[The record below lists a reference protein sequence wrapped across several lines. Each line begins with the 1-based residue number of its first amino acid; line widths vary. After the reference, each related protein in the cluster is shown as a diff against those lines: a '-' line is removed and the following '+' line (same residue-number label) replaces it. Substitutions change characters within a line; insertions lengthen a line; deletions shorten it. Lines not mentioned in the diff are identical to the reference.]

1 MNTRLTK
8 DQADAVIESFVA
20 RVTDDRESLLRVCLS
35 RGEDLAVAPNYIIE
49 QTNLS
54 PTAISKR
61 ISYFE
66 PIFDAMR
73 AEGIIIPGHP
83 SSACEWR
90 RRLLA
95 WYEGMSTEEKLAI
108 PVNAN
113 TIKDRGFMSEIPELA
128 GFKSARTSF
137 ELVRMT
143 FEEILDDLRGLG
155 VLDPNYQTVEQ
166 RIASKTVVEKT
177 ESLRDAFSALRSV
190 RIHRLSDLASPEP
203 ERPFQHMLHLFS
215 ASSMKSSSASGQ
227 NNFIEAF
234 KHYRAYLTEANYTGL
249 EDIRELVTP
258 YTLPKFRGYL
268 RDKILERALSTSHS
282 SSMMSSARKMMA
294 RAVQVEGLG
303 LSGFVAAEGFDTER
317 ETDQYKPY
325 PQAVRNR
332 ISQVIEQEIEET
344 NRLAQPYVLSQ
355 VGEDPLNPD
364 GSMRRGLKTMDNAR
378 WIFEKKLD
386 CKPLNFESVDK
397 NDPYQR
403 AFMSVISALSIS
415 IFEVYKSWGVQYQID
430 GRVIAPY
437 IARLAQVTGMNAD
450 SLLGLELD
458 DFIERHDLTDRPCLL
473 YWKERSEG
481 AKMLHL
487 DIFHAEIS
495 WLTTSQ
501 GRAVKQIF
509 DDVKLLTRDIRLNAP
524 VEAQNKLFIYRS
536 SSPRKYG
543 VVDSFEGSGESM
555 LHKTLQRFSQDHGLL
570 DEDGNPLKLSPSRF
584 RPSFVSELIERGVSP
599 REIQV
604 LLGHKSLSTTMAY
617 LDQMDFNP
625 MARRMLNKVLHEM
638 QQDTLEEAPKL
649 IPTKTIEST
658 PEAMPLRSGLANCM
672 NVFDPPAF
680 IKALASYDPSKPCT
694 LFNKCLS
701 CSNSIITVSHLP
713 ELFAMRRDYQRMI
726 EVNRVLDTPYGAV
739 ILDNLDVLN
748 NLLDPDTSD
757 FSVEELTNA
766 ERLSENLQVSIL
778 TEGVTL

>member
-1 MNTRLTK
+1 MSRLTSA
-8 DQADAVIESFVA
+8 QVDAVIESFVA

-35 RGEDLAVAPNYIIE
+35 RGEDLAVAPSYVIE

-54 PTAISKR
+54 QMAISKR
-61 ISYFE
+61 ASYFE

-73 AEGIIIPGHP
+73 AEGIIVPGH
-83 SSACEWR
+83 SSNACDWR

-95 WYEGMSTEEKLAI
+95 WYEGMPMEERLAI
-108 PVNAN
+108 PVFGNS
-113 TIKDRGFMSEIPELA
+113 IKDRGFLSEIPELS
-128 GFKSARTSF
+128 GFNGARTRY

-143 FEEILDDLRGLG
+143 FEEILDDLRKLG
-155 VLDPNYQTVEQ
+155 VLDSSYQTVEQ
-166 RIASKTVVEKT
+166 RVASKTESKPT
-177 ESLRDAFSALRSV
+177 ESLRDAFSAMRSV
-190 RIHRLSDLASPEP
+190 RIHRLSDLASPET
-203 ERPFQHMLHLFS
+203 ERPFQHLLHLFS
-215 ASSMKSSSASGQ
+215 ASSMKSSSSSGQ

-234 KHYRAYLTEANYTGL
+234 KYYRAYLTEANYTGL

-268 RDKILERALSTSHS
+268 QDKILERALSTSHS

-294 RAVQVEGLG
+294 RAVQIEGLG
-303 LSGFVAAEGFDTER
+303 LTSFVSAAGFDAER

-344 NRLAQPYVLSQ
+344 NRLAQAYVLSHA
-355 VGEDPLNPD
+355 GEDPLSPD

-378 WIFEKKLD
+378 WIFENKLD

-403 AFMSVISALSIS
+403 TFMSIISASSIS
-415 IFEVYKSWGVQYQID
+415 IFEVYKSWGVQYQVD

-501 GRAVKQIF
+501 GRVVKQIF
-509 DDVKLLTRDIRLNAP
+509 DDVKHLTRDIRLNAP

-536 SSPRKYG
+536 SSPRMYG
-543 VVDSFEGSGESM
+543 VVNSFESSGESM
-555 LHKTLQRFSQDHGLL
+555 LHKTLQRLSQDHGLL

-604 LLGHKSLSTTMAY
+604 LLGHKSLSTTIAY

-726 EVNRVLDTPYGAV
+726 EVNRVLDTPYGAL

-757 FSVEELTNA
+757 FSVEELTKA

>member
-1 MNTRLTK
+1 MSRLNS
-8 DQADAVIESFVA
+8 AEVDAVIESFVA
-20 RVTDDRESLLRVCLS
+20 RVTDDRESLLKVCLS
-35 RGEDLAVAPNYIIE
+35 RGENLALAPKYVVE
-49 QTNLS
+49 QTNLN
-54 PTAISKR
+54 PATISR
-61 ISYFE
+61 RASLIE

-73 AEGIIIPGHP
+73 AEGIIVPGH
-83 SSACEWR
+83 SSGACDWR

-95 WYEGMSTEEKLAI
+95 WYEGMSMEEKLVI
-108 PVNAN
+108 PVFGNG
-113 TIKDRGFMSEIPELA
+113 IKDRGFLSEIPELTGLSEMKA
-128 GFKSARTSF
+128 KH
-137 ELVRMT
+137 ELVRIT
-143 FEEILDDLRGLG
+143 FGEILDDLRKLG
-155 VLDPNYQTVEQ
+155 VLDPSYQTVEQ
-166 RIASKTVVEKT
+166 RVASKKETEPS
-177 ESLRDAFSALRSV
+177 ESLRDAFVALRSV
-190 RIHRLSDLASPEP
+190 HIHRLSDLANPEP
-203 ERPFQHMLHLFS
+203 ERPFQRLLHLFS
-215 ASSMKSSSASGQ
+215 AASMKSSSASGQ
-227 NNFIEAF
+227 SNFIEAF
-234 KHYRAYLTEANYTGL
+234 KYYRAYLTEANYTGL

-268 RDKILERALSTSHS
+268 QDKILERSLSTSHS
-282 SSMMSSARKMMA
+282 STLMSSARKMMA
-294 RAVQVEGLG
+294 RAVQIEGLG
-303 LSGFVAAEGFDTER
+303 LTSFVGAAGFDTER

-325 PQAVRNR
+325 PQTVRKR

-344 NRLAQPYVLSQ
+344 NRLAQPYVPSQ
-355 VGEDPLNPD
+355 VGEDPLNAD
-364 GSMRRGLKTMDNAR
+364 GRVRRGFNTLDNAR
-378 WIFEKKLD
+378 WIFENKLN
-386 CKPLNFESVDK
+386 CKPLNFESVNRD
-397 NDPYQR
+397 DPYQR
-403 AFMSVISALSIS
+403 AFMSIISTSSIS
-415 IFEVYKSWGVQYQID
+415 IFEVYKRWGVQYQVD

-501 GRAVKQIF
+501 GRVVKQIF
-509 DDVKLLTRDIRLNAP
+509 DDVKHLTREIRLNAP

-543 VVDSFEGSGESM
+543 VVDSFENSGGNQLIRSLE
-555 LHKTLQRFSQDHGLL
+555 KFSQDHGLL

-604 LLGHKSLSTTMAY
+604 LLGHKSLTTTMAY

-638 QQDTLEEAPKL
+638 QQGTLDETPKL
-649 IPTKTIEST
+649 IPTETIESI
-658 PEAMPLRSGLANCM
+658 PEAVPLRSGLANCM

-748 NLLDPDTSD
+748 NILEPETSE
-757 FSVEELTNA
+757 FSVEELTRA

-778 TEGVTL
+778 TEGVML

>member
-1 MNTRLTK
+1 MSRLTSA
-8 DQADAVIESFVA
+8 QADAVIESFVA
-20 RVTDDRESLLRVCLS
+20 RATDDRESLLKVCLS
-35 RGEDLAVAPNYIIE
+35 RGDELAVAPKYLIE
-49 QTNLS
+49 QTNLN
-54 PTAISKR
+54 PGTISTR
-61 ISYFE
+61 VSSFE
-66 PIFDAMR
+66 PIFEAMR
-73 AEGIIIPGHP
+73 AEGIIVPGHP
-83 SSACEWR
+83 SGACDWR

-95 WYEGMSTEEKLAI
+95 WYEGMSMEEKLAI
-108 PVNAN
+108 PVAAN
-113 TIKDRGFMSEIPELA
+113 TIRDRGFMSEIPELA
-128 GFKSARTSF
+128 GFKSARASF
-137 ELVRMT
+137 ELVRIT
-143 FEEILDDLRGLG
+143 FEEILDDLRKLG

-177 ESLRDAFSALRSV
+177 ESLRDGFNALRSV
-190 RIHRLSDLASPEP
+190 RIHRLSDLVSPEP
-203 ERPFQHMLHLFS
+203 ERPFQHLLHLFS

-227 NNFIEAF
+227 SNFIEAF
-234 KHYRAYLTEANYTGL
+234 KNFRAYLKDANYTGL

-258 YTLPKFRGYL
+258 YSLPKFRGYL
-268 RDKILERALSTSHS
+268 QEKILERSLSTSHS

-294 RAVQVEGLG
+294 RAVQIEGLG
-303 LSGFVAAEGFDTER
+303 LSSYVAATGFDAER

-332 ISQVIEQEIEET
+332 ISQVIEQEIDET
-344 NRLAQPYVLSQ
+344 NRLAQAYVPSQ
-355 VGEDPLNPD
+355 VGEDPLNAD
-364 GSMRRGLKTMDNAR
+364 GRVRRGFNTLDNAR
-378 WIFEKKLD
+378 WIFENKLN

-397 NDPYQR
+397 NDLYQR
-403 AFMSVISALSIS
+403 AFMSIISASPIS
-415 IFEVYKSWGVQYQID
+415 IFEVYKSWGVQYQVD
-430 GRVIAPY
+430 DRVIAPY

-501 GRAVKQIF
+501 GRVVKKIF
-509 DDVKLLTRDIRLNAP
+509 DDVKHLTREIRLSAP

-543 VVDSFEGSGESM
+543 VVDSFENSGGNQ
-555 LHKTLQRFSQDHGLL
+555 LNKTLDKFSQDHGLL

-649 IPTKTIEST
+649 IPTKTIEPT
-658 PEAMPLRSGLANCM
+658 PEAMPLRSGLATCM

-694 LFNKCLS
+694 LFNMCLS

-748 NLLDPDTSD
+748 NLLDPETSD
-757 FSVEELTNA
+757 FSAEELTKA
-766 ERLSENLQVSIL
+766 ERLSENLQVSVL

>member
-1 MNTRLTK
+1 MSRLTSA
-8 DQADAVIESFVA
+8 QADAVIESFVA
-20 RVTDDRESLLRVCLS
+20 RVTDDRESLLKVCLS
-35 RGEDLAVAPNYIIE
+35 RGDELAVAPKYVIE
-49 QTNLS
+49 QTNLN
-54 PTAISKR
+54 PATISKR
-61 ISYFE
+61 APSFE

-73 AEGIIIPGHP
+73 AEGIIVPGHP
-83 SSACEWR
+83 PTACDWR

-95 WYEGMSTEEKLAI
+95 WYEGMSMEEKLAI
-108 PVNAN
+108 PVTAN
-113 TIKDRGFMSEIPELA
+113 TIRDRGFMSEIPELA
-128 GFKSARTSF
+128 GLKTARASF
-137 ELVRMT
+137 ELVRIT
-143 FEEILDDLRGLG
+143 FEEILDDLRRLG

-166 RIASKTVVEKT
+166 RIASKTVVQKT
-177 ESLRDAFSALRSV
+177 ESLRDVFSALRSV
-190 RIHRLSDLASPEP
+190 HIHRLSDLASPEA
-203 ERPFQHMLHLFS
+203 EHPFQHLLHLFS
-215 ASSMKSSSASGQ
+215 ASSMKSSSTSGQ

-234 KHYRAYLTEANYTGL
+234 KYFRAYLMEANYTGK

-258 YTLPKFRGYL
+258 YSLPKFRGYL
-268 RDKILERALSTSHS
+268 QDKILERSLSTSHS
-282 SSMMSSARKMMA
+282 STLMSSARKMMA
-294 RAVQVEGLG
+294 RAIQIEGLG
-303 LSGFVAAEGFDTER
+303 LTSFVGAAGFDTER

-332 ISQVIEQEIEET
+332 ISKVIEQEIEET
-344 NRLAQPYVLSQ
+344 NRLAQPYVPSQ
-355 VGEDPLNPD
+355 VGENPLNPD
-364 GSMRRGLKTMDNAR
+364 GKVRRGFNTLDNAR
-378 WIFEKKLD
+378 WIFENKLD
-386 CKPLNFESVDK
+386 CKPLSFESVDK

-403 AFMSVISALSIS
+403 AFMSIISTSSIS

-501 GRAVKQIF
+501 GRVVKKIF
-509 DDVKLLTRDIRLNAP
+509 DDVKHLTREIRLSAP

-543 VVDSFEGSGESM
+543 VVDSFENSGANQ
-555 LHKTLQRFSQDHGLL
+555 LKKTLDKFSQDHGLL
-570 DEDGNPLKLSPSRF
+570 DEDGNPLTLSPSRF

-599 REIQV
+599 RESQV
-604 LLGHKSLSTTMAY
+604 LLGHKNLSTTMAY

-649 IPTKTIEST
+649 IPTTTIEST
-658 PEAMPLRSGLANCM
+658 PEAMPLRSGLATCM

-694 LFNKCLS
+694 LFNMCLS

-748 NLLDPDTSD
+748 NILDPETSD
-757 FSVEELTNA
+757 FSAEELTKA

>member
-1 MNTRLTK
+1 MSRLTSA
-8 DQADAVIESFVA
+8 QVDAVIESFVA

-35 RGEDLAVAPNYIIE
+35 RGEDLAVAPNYVIE

-54 PTAISKR
+54 PMAISKR
-61 ISYFE
+61 TSYFE
-66 PIFDAMR
+66 PIFAAMR
-73 AEGIIIPGHP
+73 AEGIIVPGH
-83 SSACEWR
+83 SSNACDWR

-95 WYEGMSTEEKLAI
+95 WYEGMPMEEKLAI
-108 PVNAN
+108 PVFGNS
-113 TIKDRGFMSEIPELA
+113 IKDRGFLSEIPELS
-128 GFKSARTSF
+128 GFNGARTRY

-143 FEEILDDLRGLG
+143 FEEILDDLRKLG
-155 VLDPNYQTVEQ
+155 VLDSRYQTVEQ
-166 RIASKTVVEKT
+166 RIASKTESKPT

-190 RIHRLSDLASPEP
+190 RIHRLSDLASPDP
-203 ERPFQHMLHLFS
+203 ERPFQHLLHLFS

-227 NNFIEAF
+227 SNFIEAF
-234 KHYRAYLTEANYTGL
+234 KNFRAYLKDANYTGL

-258 YTLPKFRGYL
+258 YSLPKFRGYL
-268 RDKILERALSTSHS
+268 QEKILERSLSTSHS

-294 RAVQVEGLG
+294 RAVQIEGLG
-303 LSGFVAAEGFDTER
+303 LTSYVAAVGFDAER

-344 NRLAQPYVLSQ
+344 NRLAQPYVLSRA
-355 VGEDPLNPD
+355 GEDPLNPD

-378 WIFEKKLD
+378 WIFENKLD
-386 CKPLNFESVDK
+386 CKPLNFESVDR

-403 AFMSVISALSIS
+403 AFMSIISTSSIS
-415 IFEVYKSWGVQYQID
+415 IFEVYKSWGVQYQVD

-487 DIFHAEIS
+487 DIFHAETS

-501 GRAVKQIF
+501 GRVVKKIF
-509 DDVKLLTRDIRLNAP
+509 DDVKHLTREIRLSAP

-543 VVDSFEGSGESM
+543 VVDSFENSGANQ
-555 LHKTLQRFSQDHGLL
+555 LKKTLDKFSQDHGLL
-570 DEDGNPLKLSPSRF
+570 DEDGNPLTLSPSRF

-604 LLGHKSLSTTMAY
+604 LLGHKNLSTTMAY

-638 QQDTLEEAPKL
+638 QQDTLDEAPKL
-649 IPTKTIEST
+649 IPTTTIEST
-658 PEAMPLRSGLANCM
+658 PEAMPLRSGLATCM

-701 CSNSIITVSHLP
+701 CSNSIITVSHLS

-748 NLLDPDTSD
+748 NILDPETSD
-757 FSVEELTNA
+757 FSEEELTKA

>member
-1 MNTRLTK
+1 MSRLTSA
-8 DQADAVIESFVA
+8 QVDAVIESFVA
-20 RVTDDRESLLRVCLS
+20 RVTDDRESLLEVCLS
-35 RGEDLAVAPNYIIE
+35 VGEVLAVAPYYVAE
-49 QTNLS
+49 QTSLNLR
-54 PTAISKR
+54 TISKR
-61 ISYFE
+61 VSSFE
-66 PIFDAMR
+66 PILDAMR
-73 AEGIIIPGHP
+73 AEEIIVAGH
-83 SSACEWR
+83 SSTACDWR
-90 RRLLA
+90 RRLLN
-95 WYEGMSTEEKLAI
+95 WYEGMPTEQKLAI
-108 PVNAN
+108 PTFGNG
-113 TIKDRGFMSEIPELA
+113 IKERGFFSEIPALA
-128 GFKSARTSF
+128 SLSAARTKF
-137 ELVRMT
+137 ELVRIT
-143 FEEILDDLRGLG
+143 YEEILNDLRELG
-155 VLDPNYQTVEQ
+155 VLKSNYQTVEQ
-166 RIASKTVVEKT
+166 RIASKVAVEKT
-177 ESLRDAFSALRSV
+177 ESLRDTFQALRSV
-190 RIHRLSDLASPEP
+190 RIHRLSDLTSSEA
-203 ERPFQHMLHLFS
+203 ERPFQHLLHLFS

-227 NNFIEAF
+227 SNFIEAF
-234 KHYRAYLTEANYTGL
+234 RYYRTYLKEANYTGL

-258 YTLPKFRGYL
+258 YSLPKFRVYL
-268 RDKILERALSTSHS
+268 QDKILERSLSTGYSN
-282 SSMMSSARKMMA
+282 SMMSAARKMMA
-294 RAVQVEGLG
+294 RAVQIEGLG
-303 LSGFVAAEGFDTER
+303 LTSFVGAAGFDAER

-325 PQAVRNR
+325 PQAVRTR
-332 ISQVIEQEIEET
+332 ISQVIEQAIEEN
-344 NRLAQPYVLSQ
+344 NRLAQPYVPSYE
-355 VGEDPLNPD
+355 GEDPLNSD
-364 GSMRRGLKTMDNAR
+364 GRVRRGFNTLENAR
-378 WIFEKKLD
+378 WIFENKLD
-386 CKPLNFESVDK
+386 CKPLGFESVRR

-403 AFMSVISALSIS
+403 AFMSIVSTSSIS
-415 IFEVYKSWGVQYQID
+415 IFDIYKNWGVHYQVNSRAIT
-430 GRVIAPY
+430 PY
-437 IARLAQVTGMNAD
+437 IARLAQVTGMNTD

-458 DFIERHDLTDRPCLL
+458 DFMERHDLTDRPCLL

-481 AKMLHL
+481 AKVLHL

-509 DDVKLLTRDIRLNAP
+509 DDVKFLTREIRLDAP
-524 VEAQNKLFIYRS
+524 VEVQNKLFIYRS
-536 SSPRKYG
+536 SASRMYG
-543 VVDSFEGSGESM
+543 VVKSFESSGENM
-555 LHKTLQRFSQDHGLL
+555 LHNTLQKLSEEHGLL

-625 MARRMLNKVLHEM
+625 MARRMLNKVLHQM
-638 QQDTLEEAPKL
+638 QQDTLEEASKL
-649 IPTKTIEST
+649 IPTKTIESA
-658 PEAMPLRSGLANCM
+658 PEAMPLRSGLATCM

-748 NLLDPDTSD
+748 NLLDSETSD
-757 FSVEELTNA
+757 FSAEELTNA

>member
-1 MNTRLTK
+1 MSRLTSA
-8 DQADAVIESFVA
+8 QADAVIESFVA
-20 RVTDDRESLLRVCLS
+20 RATDDRESLLKVCLS
-35 RGEDLAVAPNYIIE
+35 RGDELAVAPKYLIE
-49 QTNLS
+49 QTNLN
-54 PTAISKR
+54 PGTISKR
-61 ISYFE
+61 VSSFE
-66 PIFDAMR
+66 PIFEAMR
-73 AEGIIIPGHP
+73 AEGIIVPGHP
-83 SSACEWR
+83 SGACDWR

-95 WYEGMSTEEKLAI
+95 WYEGMSMEEKLAI
-108 PVNAN
+108 PVAAN
-113 TIKDRGFMSEIPELA
+113 TIRDRGFMSEIPELA
-128 GFKSARTSF
+128 GFKSARASF
-137 ELVRMT
+137 ELVRIT
-143 FEEILDDLRGLG
+143 FEEILDDLRKLG

-177 ESLRDAFSALRSV
+177 ESLRDGFNALRSV
-190 RIHRLSDLASPEP
+190 RIHRLSDLVSPEP
-203 ERPFQHMLHLFS
+203 ERPFQHLLHLFS

-227 NNFIEAF
+227 SNFIEAF
-234 KHYRAYLTEANYTGL
+234 KNFRAYLKDANYTGL

-258 YTLPKFRGYL
+258 YSLPKFRGYL
-268 RDKILERALSTSHS
+268 QKKILERSLSTSHS

-294 RAVQVEGLG
+294 RAVQIEGLG
-303 LSGFVAAEGFDTER
+303 LSSYVAATGFDAER

-332 ISQVIEQEIEET
+332 ISQVIEQEIDET
-344 NRLAQPYVLSQ
+344 NRLAQAYVPSQ
-355 VGEDPLNPD
+355 VGEDPLNAD
-364 GSMRRGLKTMDNAR
+364 GRVRRGFNTLDNAR
-378 WIFEKKLD
+378 WIFENKLN

-397 NDPYQR
+397 NDLYQR
-403 AFMSVISALSIS
+403 AFMSIISASPIS
-415 IFEVYKSWGVQYQID
+415 IFEVYKSWGVQYQVD

-501 GRAVKQIF
+501 GRVVKKIF
-509 DDVKLLTRDIRLNAP
+509 DDVKHLTREIRLSAP

-543 VVDSFEGSGESM
+543 VVDSFENSGGNQ
-555 LHKTLQRFSQDHGLL
+555 LNKTLDKFSQDHGLL

-649 IPTKTIEST
+649 IPTKTIEPT
-658 PEAMPLRSGLANCM
+658 PEAMPLRSGLATCM

-694 LFNKCLS
+694 LFNMCLS

-748 NLLDPDTSD
+748 NLLDPETSD
-757 FSVEELTNA
+757 FSAEELTKA
-766 ERLSENLQVSIL
+766 ERLSENLQVSVL

>member
-1 MNTRLTK
+1 MSRLTSA
-8 DQADAVIESFVA
+8 QVDAVIESFVA

-35 RGEDLAVAPNYIIE
+35 RGEDLAVAPSYVIE

-54 PTAISKR
+54 QMAISKR
-61 ISYFE
+61 TSYFE

-73 AEGIIIPGHP
+73 AEGIIISGHP
-83 SSACEWR
+83 SGACEWR
-90 RRLLA
+90 RRILA
-95 WYEGMSTEEKLAI
+95 WYEGMSMEEKLAI
-108 PVNAN
+108 PVFGNN
-113 TIKDRGFMSEIPELA
+113 IKDRGYLSEIPELA
-128 GFKSARTSF
+128 GFSGVRTKY
-137 ELVRMT
+137 ELVRIT
-143 FEEILDDLRGLG
+143 FGEILDDLRKLG
-155 VLDPNYQTVEQ
+155 VLDPEYQTVEQ
-166 RIASKTVVEKT
+166 RIASKPESKPT
-177 ESLRDAFSALRSV
+177 ESLRYAFNALRSV
-190 RIHRLSDLASPEP
+190 RIHRLSDLVSPEP
-203 ERPFQHMLHLFS
+203 ERPFQHLLHLFS

-227 NNFIEAF
+227 SNFIEAF
-234 KHYRAYLTEANYTGL
+234 KYYRAYLIEANYTGM

-258 YTLPKFRGYL
+258 YTLPKFRAYL
-268 RDKILERALSTSHS
+268 QDKILERSLSTSHS

-294 RAVQVEGLG
+294 RAVQIEGLG
-303 LSGFVAAEGFDTER
+303 LTSFVNAAGFDAER

-332 ISQVIEQEIEET
+332 ISEVIEQEIEET
-344 NRLAQPYVLSQ
+344 NRLAQPYVLSR
-355 VGEDPLNPD
+355 VGEDPLSPD

-378 WIFEKKLD
+378 WIFENKLD
-386 CKPLNFESVDK
+386 CKPLSFESVDR
-397 NDPYQR
+397 NDPYQK
-403 AFMSVISALSIS
+403 AFMSIISASSIS
-415 IFEVYKSWGVQYQID
+415 IFEVYKSWGVQYQVD

-481 AKMLHL
+481 AKMLPL

-495 WLTTSQ
+495 WLTSSQ
-501 GRAVKQIF
+501 GRVVKQIF
-509 DDVKLLTRDIRLNAP
+509 DDVKHLTREIRLNAP

-543 VVDSFEGSGESM
+543 VVDSFENSGSNR
-555 LHKTLQRFSQDHGLL
+555 LNTTLEKFSQDHGLL

-638 QQDTLEEAPKL
+638 QQDTLQEAPKL
-649 IPTKTIEST
+649 IPTTTIESA
-658 PEAMPLRSGLANCM
+658 PEAIPLRSGLATCM

-680 IKALASYDPSKPCT
+680 IKALASYDPKKPCT
-694 LFNKCLS
+694 LFNMCLS

-748 NLLDPDTSD
+748 NLLDPETSD
-757 FSVEELTNA
+757 FSAEELNKA

>member
-1 MNTRLTK
+1 MSRLTSA
-8 DQADAVIESFVA
+8 QVDAVIESFVA

-35 RGEDLAVAPNYIIE
+35 RGEDLAVAPNYVIE

-54 PTAISKR
+54 PMAISKR
-61 ISYFE
+61 TSYFE

-73 AEGIIIPGHP
+73 SEGIIVPGH
-83 SSACEWR
+83 SSNACDWR

-95 WYEGMSTEEKLAI
+95 WYEGMPMEEKLAI
-108 PVNAN
+108 PVFGNS
-113 TIKDRGFMSEIPELA
+113 IKDRGFLSEIPELS
-128 GFKSARTSF
+128 GFNGARTRY

-143 FEEILDDLRGLG
+143 FEEIVDDLRKLG
-155 VLDPNYQTVEQ
+155 VLDSSYQTVEQ
-166 RIASKTVVEKT
+166 RVASKTESKPT
-177 ESLRDAFSALRSV
+177 KSLRDVFSALRSV
-190 RIHRLSDLASPEP
+190 HIHRLSDLASPEA
-203 ERPFQHMLHLFS
+203 EHPFQHLLHLFS
-215 ASSMKSSSASGQ
+215 ASSMKSSSTSGQ

-234 KHYRAYLTEANYTGL
+234 KYFRAYLMEANYTGQ

-258 YTLPKFRGYL
+258 YSLPKLRGYL
-268 RDKILERALSTSHS
+268 QDKILERSLSTSHS
-282 SSMMSSARKMMA
+282 STLMSSARKMMA
-294 RAVQVEGLG
+294 RAIQIEGLG
-303 LSGFVAAEGFDTER
+303 LTSFVGAAGFDTER

-332 ISQVIEQEIEET
+332 ISKVIEQEIEET
-344 NRLAQPYVLSQ
+344 NRLAQPYVPSQ
-355 VGEDPLNPD
+355 VGENPLNPD
-364 GSMRRGLKTMDNAR
+364 GKVRRGFNTLDNAR
-378 WIFEKKLD
+378 WIFENKLD
-386 CKPLNFESVDK
+386 CKPLSFESVDK

-403 AFMSVISALSIS
+403 AFMSIISTSSIS

-501 GRAVKQIF
+501 GRVVKKIF
-509 DDVKLLTRDIRLNAP
+509 DDVKHLTREIRLNAP

-543 VVDSFEGSGESM
+543 VVDSFENSGGNQ
-555 LHKTLQRFSQDHGLL
+555 LNKTLDKFSQDHGLL

-649 IPTKTIEST
+649 IPTTTIESA
-658 PEAMPLRSGLANCM
+658 PEAMPLRSGLATCM

-713 ELFAMRRDYQRMI
+713 ELFAMWRDYQRMI

-748 NLLDPDTSD
+748 NLLDPETSD
-757 FSVEELTNA
+757 FSAEELTKA

>member
-1 MNTRLTK
+1 MSRLTSA
-8 DQADAVIESFVA
+8 QVDAVIESFVA

-35 RGEDLAVAPNYIIE
+35 GGEDLAVAPRYVIE

-54 PTAISKR
+54 PMAISKR
-61 ISYFE
+61 TSFFE
-66 PIFDAMR
+66 PIFNAMR
-73 AEGIIIPGHP
+73 DEGIIVPGHS
-83 SSACEWR
+83 SSACDWR

-95 WYEGMSTEEKLAI
+95 WYEGMPMEERLAI
-108 PVNAN
+108 PVFGNS
-113 TIKDRGFMSEIPELA
+113 IKDRGFLSEIPELA
-128 GFKSARTSF
+128 DLRGARTRH
-137 ELVRMT
+137 ELVRIT
-143 FEEILDDLRGLG
+143 FGEILDDLRKLG
-155 VLDPNYQTVEQ
+155 VLDSSYQTVEK
-166 RIASKTVVEKT
+166 RLASKK
-177 ESLRDAFSALRSV
+177 ESKPSESVRDAFTALRSV
-190 RIHRLSDLASPEP
+190 HVHHLSDLVSPEP
-203 ERPFQHMLHLFS
+203 ERPFQHVLHLFS

-227 NNFIEAF
+227 SNFIEAF
-234 KHYRAYLTEANYTGL
+234 KNYRAYLKDANYTGL

-258 YTLPKFRGYL
+258 YSLPKFRGYL
-268 RDKILERALSTSHS
+268 QNRIVERSLSTSHCS
-282 SSMMSSARKMMA
+282 TMMSSARKMMA
-294 RAVQVEGLG
+294 RAVQIEGLR
-303 LSGFVAAEGFDTER
+303 LTSFAAAAGFDVKR

-344 NRLAQPYVLSQ
+344 NRLAQPYVLSH
-355 VGEDPLNPD
+355 VGEDPLSAD
-364 GSMRRGLKTMDNAR
+364 GKVRRGFNTLDNAR
-378 WIFEKKLD
+378 WIFENKLN
-386 CKPLNFESVDK
+386 CKPLSFKSVDR

-403 AFMSVISALSIS
+403 AFMSIISNSSSS
-415 IFEVYKSWGVQYQID
+415 IFAIYKSWGVQYQVD
-430 GRVIAPY
+430 GRVVAPY

-458 DFIERHDLTDRPCLL
+458 DFVERHDLTDRPCLL

-509 DDVKLLTRDIRLNAP
+509 DDVKLLTRDIRRNAP
-524 VEAQNKLFIYRS
+524 VEAQSKLFIYRS
-536 SSPRKYG
+536 SACRMYG
-543 VVDSFEGSGESM
+543 VVNSFESSGDTM
-555 LHKTLQRFSQDHGLL
+555 LHDTLQKFSQDHGLL

-625 MARRMLNKVLHEM
+625 MARRMLHKVLHEM

-649 IPTKTIEST
+649 IPTKTIESA
-658 PEAMPLRSGLANCM
+658 PEAMPLRSGLATCM

-726 EVNRVLDTPYGAV
+726 EVNRVLETPYGAV

-748 NLLDPDTSD
+748 NILDPEISD
-757 FSVEELTNA
+757 FSVEELTKA
-766 ERLSENLQVSIL
+766 ERLSGNLQVSIL

>member
-1 MNTRLTK
+1 MSRLTSA
-8 DQADAVIESFVA
+8 QVDAVIESFVA

-35 RGEDLAVAPNYIIE
+35 RGEDLAITPSYVIE

-54 PTAISKR
+54 PMAISKR
-61 ISYFE
+61 TSYFE

-73 AEGIIIPGHP
+73 AEGIIISGHP
-83 SSACEWR
+83 SGACEWR
-90 RRLLA
+90 RRILA
-95 WYEGMSTEEKLAI
+95 WYEGMSMEEKLAI
-108 PVNAN
+108 PVFGNN
-113 TIKDRGFMSEIPELA
+113 IKDRGYLSEIPELA
-128 GFKSARTSF
+128 GFSGVRTKY
-137 ELVRMT
+137 ELVRIT
-143 FEEILDDLRGLG
+143 FGEILDDLRKLG
-155 VLDPNYQTVEQ
+155 VLDPDYQTVEQ
-166 RIASKTVVEKT
+166 RIASKP
-177 ESLRDAFSALRSV
+177 ESRPAESVRNAFSALRSV
-190 RIHRLSDLASPEP
+190 RIHRLSDLVDPEP
-203 ERPFQHMLHLFS
+203 ERPFQHLLHLFS

-227 NNFIEAF
+227 SNFIEAF
-234 KHYRAYLTEANYTGL
+234 KNYRAYLIDANYTGL

-258 YTLPKFRGYL
+258 YSLPKFRGYL
-268 RDKILERALSTSHS
+268 QDKILERSLSTSHS
-282 SSMMSSARKMMA
+282 STLMSSARKMMA
-294 RAVQVEGLG
+294 RAVQIEGLG
-303 LSGFVAAEGFDTER
+303 LTSFVGAAGFDTER

-325 PQAVRNR
+325 PQTVRNR

-344 NRLAQPYVLSQ
+344 NRLAQPYVLSR
-355 VGEDPLNPD
+355 VGEDPLSPD

-378 WIFEKKLD
+378 WIFENKLD
-386 CKPLNFESVDK
+386 CKPLSFESVDR

-403 AFMSVISALSIS
+403 AFMSIISASSIS
-415 IFEVYKSWGVQYQID
+415 IFEVYKGWGVQYQID

-501 GRAVKQIF
+501 GRVVKKIF
-509 DDVKLLTRDIRLNAP
+509 DDVKHLTREIRLNAP
-524 VEAQNKLFIYRS
+524 VEDQNKLFIYRS

-543 VVDSFEGSGESM
+543 VVDSFENSGGNQ
-555 LHKTLQRFSQDHGLL
+555 LNKTLDKFSQDHGLL

-638 QQDTLEEAPKL
+638 QQDTLEDAPKL
-649 IPTKTIEST
+649 IPTRTIESA
-658 PEAMPLRSGLANCM
+658 PEAMPLRSGLATCM

-726 EVNRVLDTPYGAV
+726 EVNRVLDTPYGTV

-748 NLLDPDTSD
+748 NLLDPETSD
-757 FSVEELTNA
+757 FSAEELTKA

>member
-1 MNTRLTK
+1 MSRLNS
-8 DQADAVIESFVA
+8 AEVGAVIESFVA
-20 RVTDDRESLLRVCLS
+20 RVTDDRESLLKVCLS
-35 RGEDLAVAPNYIIE
+35 RGEELALDPKYVVE

-54 PTAISKR
+54 PRAIRKR

-66 PIFDAMR
+66 PIFDAMC
-73 AEGIIIPGHP
+73 AEGIIVPGH
-83 SSACEWR
+83 SSGACDWR
-90 RRLLA
+90 RKLLA
-95 WYEGMSTEEKLAI
+95 WYEGMPIEEKLAI
-108 PVNAN
+108 PVFGNS
-113 TIKDRGFMSEIPELA
+113 IKDRGFLSEIPELA
-128 GFKSARTSF
+128 GLSWGRTKH
-137 ELVRMT
+137 ELVRIT
-143 FEEILDDLRGLG
+143 FGEILDDLRELG
-155 VLDPNYQTVEQ
+155 VLDPSYQTVEQ
-166 RIASKTVVEKT
+166 RVASKTENEPS
-177 ESLRDAFSALRSV
+177 ESLRDAFGALRLV

-203 ERPFQHMLHLFS
+203 ERPFQHLLHLFS
-215 ASSMKSSSASGQ
+215 ASSMKTSSASGQ
-227 NNFIEAF
+227 SNFIEAF
-234 KHYRAYLTEANYTGL
+234 KYYRAYLKEASYTGL
-249 EDIRELVTP
+249 EEIQVLVTP
-258 YTLPKFRGYL
+258 YSLPKFRGYL
-268 RDKILERALSTSHS
+268 QDKILERSLSTSHCS
-282 SSMMSSARKMMA
+282 AMMSSARKMLE
-294 RAVQVEGLG
+294 RAVQIEGLG
-303 LSGFVAAEGFDTER
+303 LTSFVGAAGFDAER

-325 PQAVRNR
+325 PKAVRNR

-344 NRLAQPYVLSQ
+344 NRLAQPYVLSH
-355 VGEDPLNPD
+355 VGEDPLDDD
-364 GSMRRGLKTMDNAR
+364 GRVRRGFSTLNNAR
-378 WIFEKKLD
+378 WIFENKLD
-386 CKPLNFESVDK
+386 CKPLSFESVDRD
-397 NDPYQR
+397 DPYQR
-403 AFMSVISALSIS
+403 GFMSIISSSPIS
-415 IFEVYKSWGVQYQID
+415 IFEIYKSWGVQYQVD
-430 GRVIAPY
+430 GRAIAPY

-450 SLLGLELD
+450 SLLALELD

-481 AKMLHL
+481 AKILHL

-501 GRAVKQIF
+501 GLAVKQIF
-509 DDVKLLTRDIRLNAP
+509 DDVRFLTRDIRLNAP

-543 VVDSFEGSGESM
+543 VVNSFENSGRNQ
-555 LHKTLQRFSQDHGLL
+555 LNKTLDKFSQDHGLL

-638 QQDTLEEAPKL
+638 QQDTLDEAPKL

-658 PEAMPLRSGLANCM
+658 PERIPLRSGLVTCM
-672 NVFDPPAF
+672 NVFDPPDF

-726 EVNRVLDTPYGAV
+726 EVNRVIDTPYGAV
-739 ILDNLDVLN
+739 ILDNLDVLSN
-748 NLLDPDTSD
+748 ILDPETSD
-757 FSVEELTNA
+757 FSEEELTKA

-778 TEGVTL
+778 AEGVTL

>member
-1 MNTRLTK
+1 M
-8 DQADAVIESFVA
+8 
-20 RVTDDRESLLRVCLS
+20 
-35 RGEDLAVAPNYIIE
+35 AVAPNYVIE

-54 PTAISKR
+54 PMAISKR
-61 ISYFE
+61 TSYFE

-73 AEGIIIPGHP
+73 AEGIIVPGH
-83 SSACEWR
+83 SSNACDWR

-95 WYEGMSTEEKLAI
+95 WYEGMSMEEKLAI
-108 PVNAN
+108 PVFGNS
-113 TIKDRGFMSEIPELA
+113 IKDRGFLSEIPELS
-128 GFKSARTSF
+128 GFNGARTRY
-137 ELVRMT
+137 ELVRIT
-143 FEEILDDLRGLG
+143 FEEILDDLRKLG
-155 VLDPNYQTVEQ
+155 VLDPEYQTVEQ
-166 RIASKTVVEKT
+166 RIASKPESKPT
-177 ESLRDAFSALRSV
+177 ESLRDAFDALRSV
-190 RIHRLSDLASPEP
+190 RIHRLSDLVSPEP
-203 ERPFQHMLHLFS
+203 ERPFQHLLHLFS

-227 NNFIEAF
+227 SNFIEAF
-234 KHYRAYLTEANYTGL
+234 KYYRAYLKEANYTGL

-258 YTLPKFRGYL
+258 YTLPKFRVYL
-268 RDKILERALSTSHS
+268 QDKILERSLSTSHS
-282 SSMMSSARKMMA
+282 STLMSSARKMMA
-294 RAVQVEGLG
+294 RAVQIEGLG
-303 LSGFVAAEGFDTER
+303 LTSFVAAVGFDTER

-344 NRLAQPYVLSQ
+344 NRLAQPYVPSQ

-364 GSMRRGLKTMDNAR
+364 GRVRRGFNTLDNAR
-378 WIFEKKLD
+378 WIFENKLD

-403 AFMSVISALSIS
+403 AFMSIISTSSVS
-415 IFEVYKSWGVQYQID
+415 IFEVYKSWGVQYQVD

-501 GRAVKQIF
+501 GRVVKQIF
-509 DDVKLLTRDIRLNAP
+509 DDVTHLTREIRLNAP

-543 VVDSFEGSGESM
+543 VVDSFENSGANQ
-555 LHKTLQRFSQDHGLL
+555 LKKTLDKFSQDHGLL
-570 DEDGNPLKLSPSRF
+570 DEDGNPLTLSPSRF

-604 LLGHKSLSTTMAY
+604 LLGHKNLSTTMAY

-638 QQDTLEEAPKL
+638 QQDTL
-649 IPTKTIEST
+649 
-658 PEAMPLRSGLANCM
+658 
-672 NVFDPPAF
+672 
-680 IKALASYDPSKPCT
+680 
-694 LFNKCLS
+694 
-701 CSNSIITVSHLP
+701 
-713 ELFAMRRDYQRMI
+713 
-726 EVNRVLDTPYGAV
+726 
-739 ILDNLDVLN
+739 
-748 NLLDPDTSD
+748 
-757 FSVEELTNA
+757 
-766 ERLSENLQVSIL
+766 

>member
-1 MNTRLTK
+1 MSRLNS
-8 DQADAVIESFVA
+8 AEVDAAIESFVA
-20 RVTDDRESLLRVCLS
+20 RVTDDRESLLKVCLS
-35 RGEDLAVAPNYIIE
+35 GGEDLAVASRYVVE

-54 PTAISKR
+54 PKAISKR
-61 ISYFE
+61 TSYFE

-73 AEGIIIPGHP
+73 AEGIIIPGHS
-83 SSACEWR
+83 SSACDWR

-95 WYEGMSTEEKLAI
+95 WYEGMPMEEKLAI

-113 TIKDRGFMSEIPELA
+113 TVRDRGFMSEIPELA
-128 GFKSARTSF
+128 GFKMARGKF
-137 ELVRMT
+137 ELVRIT
-143 FEEILDDLRGLG
+143 FEEILDDLRKLG
-155 VLDPNYQTVEQ
+155 VLNPNYQTVEQ
-166 RIASKTVVEKT
+166 RIASKKVVEKT
-177 ESLRDAFSALRSV
+177 ESVRDAFRALRSV
-190 RIHRLSDLASPEP
+190 HIHRLSDLASPEP
-203 ERPFQHMLHLFS
+203 ERPFLHLLHLFS

-227 NNFIEAF
+227 SNFIEAF
-234 KHYRAYLTEANYTGL
+234 KNYRAYLKESSYTGL
-249 EDIRELVTP
+249 EDIRELVTA
-258 YTLPKFRGYL
+258 YSLPKFRSYL
-268 RDKILERALSTSHS
+268 QNKILERLLSTSHC

-294 RAVQVEGLG
+294 RAVQIEGLG
-303 LSGFVAAEGFDTER
+303 LTSYVGAAGFDAER

-344 NRLAQPYVLSQ
+344 NRLAHPYVLSH

-364 GSMRRGLKTMDNAR
+364 GRVRRGFNNLDNAR
-378 WIFEKKLD
+378 WVFENKLD
-386 CKPLNFESVDK
+386 CKPLNFESVDR
-397 NDPYQR
+397 DDSYQK
-403 AFMSVISALSIS
+403 AFMSIISSSSIS
-415 IFEVYKSWGVQYQID
+415 IFEIYKAWGVQYQVD
-430 GRVIAPY
+430 GRAIAPY

-487 DIFHAEIS
+487 DIFDAEIS

-509 DDVKLLTRDIRLNAP
+509 DDVKFLTRDIRLNAP
-524 VEAQNKLFIYRS
+524 VGAQNKLFIYRS
-536 SSPRKYG
+536 SSPRKFG
-543 VVDSFEGSGESM
+543 VVDSFENSGANQ
-555 LHKTLQRFSQDHGLL
+555 LNKTLEKFSQDHGLL

-638 QQDTLEEAPKL
+638 QQDTLDEMPKL

-658 PEAMPLRSGLANCM
+658 PEAMPLRSGLATCM

-748 NLLDPDTSD
+748 NILHAETSD
-757 FSVEELTNA
+757 FSVEELIKA
-766 ERLSENLQVSIL
+766 ERLSENLQVSIM
-778 TEGVTL
+778 TEVVTL

>member
-1 MNTRLTK
+1 MSRLTSA
-8 DQADAVIESFVA
+8 QVDAVIESFVA

-35 RGEDLAVAPNYIIE
+35 KGEDLAITPSYVIE

-54 PTAISKR
+54 PMAISKR
-61 ISYFE
+61 TSYFE

-73 AEGIIIPGHP
+73 AEGIIISGHP
-83 SSACEWR
+83 SGACEWR
-90 RRLLA
+90 RRILA
-95 WYEGMSTEEKLAI
+95 WYEGMSMEEKLAI
-108 PVNAN
+108 PVFGNN
-113 TIKDRGFMSEIPELA
+113 IKDRGYLSEIPELA
-128 GFKSARTSF
+128 GFSGVRTKY
-137 ELVRMT
+137 ELVRIT
-143 FEEILDDLRGLG
+143 FGEILDDLRKLG
-155 VLDPNYQTVEQ
+155 VLDPDYQTVEQ
-166 RIASKTVVEKT
+166 RIASKPESRPT
-177 ESLRDAFSALRSV
+177 ESVRNAFSALRSV
-190 RIHRLSDLASPEP
+190 RIHRLSDLVGPEP
-203 ERPFQHMLHLFS
+203 ERPFQHLLHLFS

-227 NNFIEAF
+227 SNFIEAF
-234 KHYRAYLTEANYTGL
+234 KNYRAYLIDANYTGL

-258 YTLPKFRGYL
+258 YSLPKFRGYL
-268 RDKILERALSTSHS
+268 QDKILERSLSTSHS
-282 SSMMSSARKMMA
+282 STLMSSARKMMA
-294 RAVQVEGLG
+294 RAVQIEGLG
-303 LSGFVAAEGFDTER
+303 LTSFVGAAGFDTER

-344 NRLAQPYVLSQ
+344 NRLAQPYVLSR
-355 VGEDPLNPD
+355 VGEDPLSPD

-378 WIFEKKLD
+378 WIFENKLD
-386 CKPLNFESVDK
+386 CKPLSFESVDR

-403 AFMSVISALSIS
+403 AFMSIISASSIS
-415 IFEVYKSWGVQYQID
+415 IFEVYKGWGVQYQID

-501 GRAVKQIF
+501 GRVVKKIF
-509 DDVKLLTRDIRLNAP
+509 DDVKHLTREIRLNAP
-524 VEAQNKLFIYRS
+524 VEDQNKLFIYRS

-543 VVDSFEGSGESM
+543 VVDSFENSGGNQ
-555 LHKTLQRFSQDHGLL
+555 LNKTLDKLSQDHGLI

-638 QQDTLEEAPKL
+638 QQDTLEDAPKL
-649 IPTKTIEST
+649 IPTRTIESA
-658 PEAMPLRSGLANCM
+658 PEAMPLRSGLATCM

-726 EVNRVLDTPYGAV
+726 EVNRVLDTPYGTV

-748 NLLDPDTSD
+748 NLLDPETSD
-757 FSVEELTNA
+757 FSAEELTKA

>member
-1 MNTRLTK
+1 MSTRLTK
-8 DQADAVIESFVA
+8 DQVDAVIESFVA
-20 RVTDDRESLLRVCLS
+20 RVTDDRESLLKVCLS
-35 RGEDLAVAPNYIIE
+35 PREDLAVSSSYVVE
-49 QTNLS
+49 QTKLS
-54 PTAISKR
+54 PATISKR
-61 ISYFE
+61 ASSFE

-73 AEGIIIPGHP
+73 AEGIIIPGYP

-95 WYEGMSTEEKLAI
+95 WYEGMSREEKLAI

-113 TIKDRGFMSEIPELA
+113 TIKGRGFMSEIPELA

-177 ESLRDAFSALRSV
+177 ESLRDAFSALRSI

-227 NNFIEAF
+227 SNFIEAF
-234 KHYRAYLTEANYTGL
+234 KYYRAYLTEANYTGL

-268 RDKILERALSTSHS
+268 QDKILERALSTSHS

-303 LSGFVAAEGFDTER
+303 LTSFVAAEGFNTER

-344 NRLAQPYVLSQ
+344 NRLAQPYVLSH
-355 VGEDPLNPD
+355 VGEDPLTPD

-378 WIFEKKLD
+378 WIFENRLD

-403 AFMSVISALSIS
+403 AFMSIISASSIS
-415 IFEVYKSWGVQYQID
+415 IFEVYKSWGVQYQVD

-501 GRAVKQIF
+501 GRVVKQIF
-509 DDVKLLTRDIRLNAP
+509 DDVKHLTREIRLNAP

-536 SSPRKYG
+536 SSPSKYG
-543 VVDSFEGSGESM
+543 VVDSFENSGANQ
-555 LHKTLQRFSQDHGLL
+555 LNKTLEKFSQDHGLL
-570 DEDGNPLKLSPSRF
+570 DEGGNPLKLSPSRF

-625 MARRMLNKVLHEM
+625 MARRMLNKVLHEI

-713 ELFAMRRDYQRMI
+713 ELFAMWRDYQRMI
-726 EVNRVLDTPYGAV
+726 EVNRVLDTPYGTV

-757 FSVEELTNA
+757 FSVEELTKA

>member
-1 MNTRLTK
+1 M
-8 DQADAVIESFVA
+8 S
-20 RVTDDRESLLRVCLS
+20 
-35 RGEDLAVAPNYIIE
+35 II
-49 QTNLS
+49 S
-54 PTAISKR
+54 
-61 ISYFE
+61 
-66 PIFDAMR
+66 
-73 AEGIIIPGHP
+73 
-83 SSACEWR
+83 
-90 RRLLA
+90 
-95 WYEGMSTEEKLAI
+95 
-108 PVNAN
+108 
-113 TIKDRGFMSEIPELA
+113 
-128 GFKSARTSF
+128 
-137 ELVRMT
+137 
-143 FEEILDDLRGLG
+143 
-155 VLDPNYQTVEQ
+155 
-166 RIASKTVVEKT
+166 
-177 ESLRDAFSALRSV
+177 
-190 RIHRLSDLASPEP
+190 ASP
-203 ERPFQHMLHLFS
+203 
-215 ASSMKSSSASGQ
+215 
-227 NNFIEAF
+227 
-234 KHYRAYLTEANYTGL
+234 
-249 EDIRELVTP
+249 
-258 YTLPKFRGYL
+258 
-268 RDKILERALSTSHS
+268 
-282 SSMMSSARKMMA
+282 
-294 RAVQVEGLG
+294 
-303 LSGFVAAEGFDTER
+303 
-317 ETDQYKPY
+317 
-325 PQAVRNR
+325 
-332 ISQVIEQEIEET
+332 
-344 NRLAQPYVLSQ
+344 
-355 VGEDPLNPD
+355 
-364 GSMRRGLKTMDNAR
+364 
-378 WIFEKKLD
+378 
-386 CKPLNFESVDK
+386 
-397 NDPYQR
+397 
-403 AFMSVISALSIS
+403 IS
-415 IFEVYKSWGVQYQID
+415 IFEVYKSWGVQYQVD

-501 GRAVKQIF
+501 GRVVKKIF
-509 DDVKLLTRDIRLNAP
+509 DDVKHLTREIRLSAP

-543 VVDSFEGSGESM
+543 VVDSFENSGGNQ
-555 LHKTLQRFSQDHGLL
+555 LNKTLDKFSQDHGLL

-649 IPTKTIEST
+649 IPTKTIEPT
-658 PEAMPLRSGLANCM
+658 PEAMPLRSGLATCM

-694 LFNKCLS
+694 LFNMCLS

-748 NLLDPDTSD
+748 NLLDPETSD
-757 FSVEELTNA
+757 FSAEELTKA
-766 ERLSENLQVSIL
+766 ERLSENLQVSVL

>member
-1 MNTRLTK
+1 MSRLTSA
-8 DQADAVIESFVA
+8 QVDAVIESFVA
-20 RVTDDRESLLRVCLS
+20 CVTDDRESLLRVCLS
-35 RGEDLAVAPNYIIE
+35 RGEDLAVAPNYVIE

-54 PTAISKR
+54 PMAISKR
-61 ISYFE
+61 TSYFE

-73 AEGIIIPGHP
+73 AEGIVVPGH
-83 SSACEWR
+83 SSNACDWR

-95 WYEGMSTEEKLAI
+95 WYEGMTMEEKLAI
-108 PVNAN
+108 PVFGNS
-113 TIKDRGFMSEIPELA
+113 IKDRGFLSEIPELS
-128 GFKSARTSF
+128 GFNGARTRY

-143 FEEILDDLRGLG
+143 FEEILDDLRKLG
-155 VLDPNYQTVEQ
+155 VLDSSYQTVEQ
-166 RIASKTVVEKT
+166 RVASKTESKPT
-177 ESLRDAFSALRSV
+177 ESLRDAFNALRSV
-190 RIHRLSDLASPEP
+190 RIHRLSDLVSPEP
-203 ERPFQHMLHLFS
+203 ERPFQHLLHLFS

-227 NNFIEAF
+227 SNFIEAF
-234 KHYRAYLTEANYTGL
+234 KNFRAYLKDANYTGL

-258 YTLPKFRGYL
+258 YSLPKFRGYL
-268 RDKILERALSTSHS
+268 QEKILERSLSTSHS

-294 RAVQVEGLG
+294 RAVQIEGLG
-303 LSGFVAAEGFDTER
+303 LSSYVAATGFDAER

-344 NRLAQPYVLSQ
+344 NRLAQPYVLSR
-355 VGEDPLNPD
+355 VGEDPLSPD

-378 WIFEKKLD
+378 WIFENKLD
-386 CKPLNFESVDK
+386 CKPLNFESVDR

-403 AFMSVISALSIS
+403 AFMSIISTSSIS
-415 IFEVYKSWGVQYQID
+415 IFEIYKNWGVQYLVD
-430 GRVIAPY
+430 GRTVAPY

-481 AKMLHL
+481 AKMLPL

-501 GRAVKQIF
+501 GRAVKKIF
-509 DDVKLLTRDIRLNAP
+509 DDVKHLTREIRLNAP

-536 SSPRKYG
+536 SSRKKYG
-543 VVDSFEGSGESM
+543 VVDSFENSGDSM
-555 LHKTLQRFSQDHGLL
+555 LHKTLQKLSQDHGLL

-604 LLGHKSLSTTMAY
+604 LLGHKNLSTTMAY

-658 PEAMPLRSGLANCM
+658 PEAMPLRSGLATCM

-694 LFNKCLS
+694 LFNMCLS

-748 NLLDPDTSD
+748 NILDPETSD
-757 FSVEELTNA
+757 FSVEELTKA

>member
-1 MNTRLTK
+1 MSRLNS
-8 DQADAVIESFVA
+8 AEVGAVIESFVA
-20 RVTDDRESLLRVCLS
+20 RVTDDRESLLKVCLS
-35 RGEDLAVAPNYIIE
+35 GGEDLAVASRYVVE

-54 PTAISKR
+54 PKAISKR
-61 ISYFE
+61 TSYFE

-73 AEGIIIPGHP
+73 AEGIIIPGHS
-83 SSACEWR
+83 SSACDWR

-95 WYEGMSTEEKLAI
+95 WYEGMPMEEKLAI

-113 TIKDRGFMSEIPELA
+113 TVRDRGFMSEIPELA
-128 GFKSARTSF
+128 GFKMARGKF
-137 ELVRMT
+137 ELVRIT
-143 FEEILDDLRGLG
+143 FEEILDDLRKLG
-155 VLDPNYQTVEQ
+155 VLNPNYQTVEQ
-166 RIASKTVVEKT
+166 RIASKKVVEKT
-177 ESLRDAFSALRSV
+177 ESVRDAFRALRSV
-190 RIHRLSDLASPEP
+190 HIHRLSDLASPEP
-203 ERPFQHMLHLFS
+203 ERPFLHLLHLFS
-215 ASSMKSSSASGQ
+215 TSSMKSSSASGQ
-227 NNFIEAF
+227 SNFIEAF
-234 KHYRAYLTEANYTGL
+234 KNYRAYLKESSYTGL
-249 EDIRELVTP
+249 EDIRELVTA
-258 YTLPKFRGYL
+258 YSLPKFRSYL
-268 RDKILERALSTSHS
+268 QNKILERLLSTSHC

-294 RAVQVEGLG
+294 RAVQIEGLG
-303 LSGFVAAEGFDTER
+303 LTSYVGAAGFDAER

-344 NRLAQPYVLSQ
+344 NRLAHPYVLSH

-364 GSMRRGLKTMDNAR
+364 GRVRRGFNNLDNAR
-378 WIFEKKLD
+378 WVFENKLD
-386 CKPLNFESVDK
+386 CKPLNFESVDR
-397 NDPYQR
+397 DDSYQK
-403 AFMSVISALSIS
+403 AFMSIISSSSIS
-415 IFEVYKSWGVQYQID
+415 IFEIYKAWGVQYQVD
-430 GRVIAPY
+430 GRAIAPY

-487 DIFHAEIS
+487 DIFDAEIS

-509 DDVKLLTRDIRLNAP
+509 DDVKFLTRDIRLNAP
-524 VEAQNKLFIYRS
+524 VGAQNKLFIYRS
-536 SSPRKYG
+536 SSPRKFG
-543 VVDSFEGSGESM
+543 VVDSFENSGANQ
-555 LHKTLQRFSQDHGLL
+555 LNKTLEKFSQDHGLL

-638 QQDTLEEAPKL
+638 QQDTLDEMPKL

-658 PEAMPLRSGLANCM
+658 PEAMPLRSGLATCM

-748 NLLDPDTSD
+748 NILHAETSD
-757 FSVEELTNA
+757 FSVEELIKA
-766 ERLSENLQVSIL
+766 ERLSENLQVSIM
-778 TEGVTL
+778 TEVVTL

>member
-1 MNTRLTK
+1 MSRLTSA
-8 DQADAVIESFVA
+8 QVDAVIESFVA

-35 RGEDLAVAPNYIIE
+35 RGEDLAVAPNYVIE

-54 PTAISKR
+54 PMAISKR
-61 ISYFE
+61 TSYFE

-73 AEGIIIPGHP
+73 AEGIIVPGH
-83 SSACEWR
+83 SSNACDWR

-95 WYEGMSTEEKLAI
+95 WYEGMPMEEKLAI
-108 PVNAN
+108 PVFGNS
-113 TIKDRGFMSEIPELA
+113 IKDRGFLSEIPELS
-128 GFKSARTSF
+128 GFNGARTRY

-143 FEEILDDLRGLG
+143 FEEILDDLRKLG
-155 VLDPNYQTVEQ
+155 VLDSSYQTVEQ
-166 RIASKTVVEKT
+166 RIASKTESKPT

-203 ERPFQHMLHLFS
+203 ERPFQHLLHLFS

-227 NNFIEAF
+227 SNFIEAF
-234 KHYRAYLTEANYTGL
+234 KNFRAYLKDANYTGL

-258 YTLPKFRGYL
+258 YSLPKFRGYL
-268 RDKILERALSTSHS
+268 QEKILERSLSTSHS

-294 RAVQVEGLG
+294 RAVQIEGLG
-303 LSGFVAAEGFDTER
+303 LTSYVAAVGFDAER

-344 NRLAQPYVLSQ
+344 NRLAQPYVLSRA
-355 VGEDPLNPD
+355 GEDPLNPD

-378 WIFEKKLD
+378 WIFENKLD
-386 CKPLNFESVDK
+386 CKPLNFESVDR

-403 AFMSVISALSIS
+403 AFMSIISTSSIS
-415 IFEVYKSWGVQYQID
+415 IFEVYKSWGVQYQVD

-501 GRAVKQIF
+501 GRVVKKIF
-509 DDVKLLTRDIRLNAP
+509 DDVKHLTREIRLSAP

-543 VVDSFEGSGESM
+543 VVDSFENSGANQ
-555 LHKTLQRFSQDHGLL
+555 LKKTLDKFSQDHGLL
-570 DEDGNPLKLSPSRF
+570 DEDGNPLMLSPSRF

-604 LLGHKSLSTTMAY
+604 LLGHKNLSTTMAY

-638 QQDTLEEAPKL
+638 QQDTLDEAPKL
-649 IPTKTIEST
+649 IPTKTIESV
-658 PEAMPLRSGLANCM
+658 PEAMPLRSGLATCM

-694 LFNKCLS
+694 LFNMCLS

-748 NLLDPDTSD
+748 NILDPETSD
-757 FSVEELTNA
+757 FSEEELTKA

>member
-1 MNTRLTK
+1 MTRLTSA
-8 DQADAVIESFVA
+8 QVDAVIESFVA

-35 RGEDLAVAPNYIIE
+35 RGEDLAVAPNYVIE

-54 PTAISKR
+54 PMAISKR
-61 ISYFE
+61 TSYFE

-73 AEGIIIPGHP
+73 AEGIIIPGH
-83 SSACEWR
+83 SSNACDWR

-95 WYEGMSTEEKLAI
+95 WYEGMPTEEKLAI
-108 PVNAN
+108 PVFGNS
-113 TIKDRGFMSEIPELA
+113 IKDRGFLSEIPELS
-128 GFKSARTSF
+128 GFNGARTRY

-143 FEEILDDLRGLG
+143 FEEILGDLRKLG
-155 VLDPNYQTVEQ
+155 VLDSSYQTVEQ
-166 RIASKTVVEKT
+166 RVASKTESKPT
-177 ESLRDAFSALRSV
+177 KSLRDAFNALRSV
-190 RIHRLSDLASPEP
+190 RIHRLSDLASPEA
-203 ERPFQHMLHLFS
+203 ERPFQHLLHLFS
-215 ASSMKSSSASGQ
+215 ASSMKSSSTSGQ

-234 KHYRAYLTEANYTGL
+234 KYFRAYLMEANYTGL
-249 EDIRELVTP
+249 EDIRGLVTP
-258 YTLPKFRGYL
+258 YSLPKFREYL
-268 RDKILERALSTSHS
+268 QNKILERSLSTSHS
-282 SSMMSSARKMMA
+282 STLMSSARKMMA
-294 RAVQVEGLG
+294 RAIQIEGLG
-303 LSGFVAAEGFDTER
+303 LTSFVGAAGFDTER

-344 NRLAQPYVLSQ
+344 NRLAQPYVPSQ
-355 VGEDPLNPD
+355 VGENPLNPD
-364 GSMRRGLKTMDNAR
+364 GKVRRGFNTLDNAR
-378 WIFEKKLD
+378 WIFENKLD

-397 NDPYQR
+397 KDPYQR
-403 AFMSVISALSIS
+403 AFMSIISTSSIS

-437 IARLAQVTGMNAD
+437 IARLSQVTGMNAD

-501 GRAVKQIF
+501 GRVVKQIF
-509 DDVKLLTRDIRLNAP
+509 DDVKHLTREIRLNAP

-543 VVDSFEGSGESM
+543 VVDSFENSGGNQLIRSLE
-555 LHKTLQRFSQDHGLL
+555 KFSQDHGLL
-570 DEDGNPLKLSPSRF
+570 DEEGNPLKLSPSRF

-649 IPTKTIEST
+649 IPTTTIESA
-658 PEAMPLRSGLANCM
+658 PEAMPLRSGLATCM

-748 NLLDPDTSD
+748 NLLDPETSD
-757 FSVEELTNA
+757 FSAEELTKA
-766 ERLSENLQVSIL
+766 ERLSENLQVSVL

>member
-1 MNTRLTK
+1 MSRLTSA
-8 DQADAVIESFVA
+8 QVDAVIESFVA

-35 RGEDLAVAPNYIIE
+35 RGEDLAVAPNYVIE

-54 PTAISKR
+54 PMAISKR
-61 ISYFE
+61 TSYFE

-73 AEGIIIPGHP
+73 AEGIVVPGH
-83 SSACEWR
+83 SSNACDWR

-95 WYEGMSTEEKLAI
+95 WYEGMPMEEKLAI
-108 PVNAN
+108 PVFGNS
-113 TIKDRGFMSEIPELA
+113 IKDRGFLSEIPELS
-128 GFKSARTSF
+128 GFNGARTRY

-143 FEEILDDLRGLG
+143 FEEILDDLRKLG
-155 VLDPNYQTVEQ
+155 VLDSSYQTVEQ
-166 RIASKTVVEKT
+166 RVASKIESKPT

-190 RIHRLSDLASPEP
+190 RVHRLSDLVSPKP
-203 ERPFQHMLHLFS
+203 ERPFQHLLHLFS

-227 NNFIEAF
+227 SNFIEAF
-234 KHYRAYLTEANYTGL
+234 RNYRAYLKEANYTGL

-258 YTLPKFRGYL
+258 YTLPKFRAYL
-268 RDKILERALSTSHS
+268 QDKILERSLSTSHC

-294 RAVQVEGLG
+294 RAVQIEGLG
-303 LSGFVAAEGFDTER
+303 LTTFVAAAGFDAER

-344 NRLAQPYVLSQ
+344 NRLARPYVPSR
-355 VGEDPLNPD
+355 VGEDPLSLN
-364 GSMRRGLKTMDNAR
+364 GSMRRGLKTIDNAR
-378 WIFEKKLD
+378 WIFENKLD
-386 CKPLNFESVDK
+386 CKPLNFESVNRD
-397 NDPYQR
+397 DPYQR
-403 AFMSVISALSIS
+403 AFMSIISTSSIS
-415 IFEVYKSWGVQYQID
+415 IFEVYKSWDVLYQVD

-501 GRAVKQIF
+501 GRVVKKIF
-509 DDVKLLTRDIRLNAP
+509 DDVKHLTRYIRLNAP

-543 VVDSFEGSGESM
+543 VVDSFENSGANQ
-555 LHKTLQRFSQDHGLL
+555 LNKTLDKFSQDHGLL

-604 LLGHKSLSTTMAY
+604 LLGHKNLSTTVAY

-625 MARRMLNKVLHEM
+625 MARRLLNKVLHEM
-638 QQDTLEEAPKL
+638 QQDTLEETPTL

-658 PEAMPLRSGLANCM
+658 PEAMPLRSGLATCM

-757 FSVEELTNA
+757 FSAEELTKA